1 MRRLK
6 EVDDGGRVEYTYNA
20 AGSLTEIHVIDRNG
34 TIGGQRLT
42 LDEDQRVTFIERLTG
57 GETHLT
63 YDRLGNV
70 TSVTTGDKTTRYTYD
85 RLNRLMDIVTPDG
98 KWLQYRYRDGEPDLR
113 LQMDHHT
120 GRTVSERI
128 TTGITFSS
136 GPELLKNRT
145 EISAFGVVRFDR
157 AMMDYRLSSEHGV
170 VFRDAVAVSAVE
182 RIRVREVGAS
192 GDKEKQVFDAPSNVM
207 FIPAEYGA
215 VNCCPECPFGDDTC
229 HFLCDL
235 DGGGG
240 GGGCPYKAVGAGTKT
255 CAYWCTSGG
264 GTKVE
269 SGYWITWT
277 CDDDVCVD
285 VGAAYNCSIVGVACS
300 ATQSCG
306 GNTPV
311 CTGTRGSEWSCS
323 V

>member
-1 MRRLK
+1 LK
-6 EVDDGGRVEYTYNA
+6 HR
-20 AGSLTEIHVIDRNG
+20 LTEIVA
-34 TIGGQRLT
+34 
-42 LDEDQRVTFIERLTG
+42 
-57 GETHLT
+57 
-63 YDRLGNV
+63 
-70 TSVTTGDKTTRYTYD
+70 
-85 RLNRLMDIVTPDG
+85 PDG
-98 KWLQYRYRDGEPDLR
+98 R
-113 LQMDHHT
+113 LQMDHHS
-120 GRTVSERI
+120 GRNVSERI
-128 TTGITFSS
+128 TSGLTFGS
-136 GPELLKNRT
+136 GPELLRNRT
-145 EISAFGVVRFDR
+145 EANAFGAVRWDR
-157 AMMDYRLSSEHGV
+157 AMVDYRLASDDGV
-170 VFRDAVAVSAVE
+170 VLPDAVVAST
-182 RIRVREVGAS
+182 IGRVRVMGLGEAG
-192 GDKEKQVFDAPSNVM
+192 KQKQAFDAPSNVM
-207 FIPAEYGA
+207 FIPAEYWA
-215 VNCCPECPFGDDTC
+215 VNCCPGCPFGDDVC
-229 HFLCDL
+229 HYLCDL